1 VRSVFMV
8 LCVLAAMGPGR
19 QVVRHFQARA
29 AAKRITEF
37 GPLPEW
43 PITWVDW
50 LLGGCS
56 ADSADRRHD
65 GIRPPPSIGTVGSGR
80 NDGSL
85 DLFRS
90 WLVVARPRE
99 EFFEPTPGHGTS
111 IPWQQGLYQIGATA
125 YAFALTYSRY
135 WTRWSNGPF
144 RANGKRRS
152 RLSGISLRR
161 TLHSAFQPI
170 GPV

>member
-56 ADSADRRHD
+56 ATLLIAATMEFGRLRVSA
-65 GIRPPPSIGTVGSGR
+65 P
-80 NDGSL
+80 L
-85 DLFRS
+85 A
-90 WLVVARPRE
+90 LVATMVLWIYFGPGLLPRE
-99 EFFEPTPGHGTS
+99 RV
-111 IPWQQGLYQIGATA
+111 L
-125 YAFALTYSRY
+125 
-135 WTRWSNGPF
+135 
-144 RANGKRRS
+144 
-152 RLSGISLRR
+152 
-161 TLHSAFQPI
+161 
-170 GPV
+170 